1 MTTQT
6 FSISF
11 SSDEEDF
18 ISRACPECG
27 ARFKAKVVDG
37 EITISS
43 CPFCQHEGNRW
54 ETPEQL
60 EYGKAFAAKQVLQPE
75 FDKLDRAFKSLG
87 RGGGGMF
94 SVKVTGEMPDL
105 RVPSKPVERTEEMPQ
120 RTTSACCNA
129 TVRHDESAQPRFCI
143 ACGKPA

>member
-1 MTTQT
+1 MTPQT

-27 ARFKAKVVDG
+27 TRFKAKVTDG
-37 EITISS
+37 EINISS
-43 CPFCQHEGNRW
+43 CPFCQHEGDRW

-60 EYGKAFAAKQVLQPE
+60 EYGKAYAARQVLQPE
-75 FDKLDRAFKSLG
+75 FDKLARAFKSLG
-87 RGGGGMF
+87 RAGGM
-94 SVKVTGEMPDL
+94 VKVTGRMPDL
-105 RVPSKPVERTEEMPQ
+105 NVPPKPVERTEDMPK

-129 TVRHDESAQPRFCI
+129 TVRHDEDVHPRFCI
-143 ACGKPA
+143 ACGNAAA